1 MGNETGRPLA
11 ADAAASS
18 SRNSPDPI
26 ADITR
31 LAAALS
37 AEQRLEIV
45 NRILAGLA
53 EPPPAEPPAA
63 PEAEVPVVRM
73 REASGSLGLDEFPEV
88 EATMDVPLPDGSG
101 RIDLD
106 RVVARYDRSIEETM
120 LAWREGRE

>member
-1 MGNETGRPLA
+1 M
-11 ADAAASS
+11 
-18 SRNSPDPI
+18 
-26 ADITR
+26 
-31 LAAALS
+31 AAALS
-37 AEQRLEIV
+37 VEQRLEAV

-53 EPPPAEPPAA
+53 EPPRSEPVAA

-73 REASGSLGLDEFPEV
+73 REAQESLGLEEFPEV

-106 RVVARYDRSIEETM
+106 RIVARYDRSIEDTM